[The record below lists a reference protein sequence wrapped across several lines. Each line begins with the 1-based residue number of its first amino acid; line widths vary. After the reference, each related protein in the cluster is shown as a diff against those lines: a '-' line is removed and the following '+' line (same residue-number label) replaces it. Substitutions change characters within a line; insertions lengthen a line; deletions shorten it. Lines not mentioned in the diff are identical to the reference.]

1 MWEQQAAEMCFLRA
15 LCCSPAVLLL
25 PAPVLLLGAEG
36 HQEQQPVVV
45 SCLWQLAVPCEGGE
59 RPHPAAEGASP
70 AMDWGC
76 RWDLGGHSYILG
88 ACAGARKCFCVLY
101 TCPSG
106 CLLCPGHGTL
116 LVPQILKSSSCVLFC
131 LLHKHGQ
138 CDRRVCRSGVRSAP
152 AILGPS
158 VGWSESS
165 PGNVGR
171 GKQRWT
177 HWHFVN
183 GREC

>member
-45 SCLWQLAVPCEGGE
+45 SCLWQLAVPREGGE
-59 RPHPAAEGASP
+59 SPHPAAEGASP

-88 ACAGARKCFCVLY
+88 ACVGARKCFCVLY

-106 CLLCPGHGTL
+106 CLLSPGHGTL
-116 LVPQILKSSSCVLFC
+116 LVPQILESSSCVLFAAQTRAVWQEG
-131 LLHKHGQ
+131 LQ
-138 CDRRVCRSGVRSAP
+138 VRSEVSP
-152 AILGPS
+152 SNSWPLGGLVRKLS
-158 VGWSESS
+158 W
-165 PGNVGR
+165 
-171 GKQRWT
+171 
-177 HWHFVN
+177 
-183 GREC
+183 